1 MAAVG
6 EPIGRDRRLNGVK
19 RSLVAGFTLTVV
31 ALCSVA
37 ASVLESSTTRSAC
50 PQEYGGGGAGG
61 WVPAAADIDGVD
73 DVLVPGQPVSATI
86 CAYPGTNTRM
96 GRERLAGSRVVTDDV
111 LAMARDLSY
120 LPTTGDSWDCTQMG
134 GRMINYLIRFDYP
147 GGEALWVGSA
157 EEVNSCVAT
166 TNGTVSSRSY
176 VGKAITAAH
185 RTGNWK
191 IEPPEHPC
199 LGEGGRRG
207 QDQSMVPEAPVS
219 VLICRNAPR
228 HKRHARAQYGPQE
241 ARSLAAALNSVD
253 HWSTGGS
260 CHGGSG
266 DSFRLMFGYSEG
278 PRASVYIT
286 ERCDPPVSSPE
297 LQANLDDS
305 VRDLLVGLAPTN

>member
-1 MAAVG
+1 MAG
-6 EPIGRDRRLNGVK
+6 L
-19 RSLVAGFTLTVV
+19 TLTAV

-37 ASVLESSTTRSAC
+37 VLSSASVSESPTVRSAC

-61 WVPAAADIDGVD
+61 WVPAAADIDGAD

-86 CAYPGTNTRM
+86 CAYPGTNMKM

-111 LAMARDLSY
+111 LPMARDLSY
-120 LPTTGDSWDCTQMG
+120 LPVTGVDSWSCTQMG
-134 GRMINYLIRFDYP
+134 GKMINYLIRFDYP

-157 EEVNSCVAT
+157 EEVNSCVVT

-185 RTGNWK
+185 RTGKWK
-191 IEPPEHPC
+191 VEPPEDPC

-207 QDQSMVPEAPVS
+207 QDQLMVPEAPVS
-219 VLICRNAPR
+219 VLVCRRALGDR
-228 HKRHARAQYGPQE
+228 RHARAQHGPQE
-241 ARSLAAALNSVD
+241 ARSLAAALNSLD
-253 HWSTGGS
+253 HWATDGT
-260 CHGGSG
+260 CRGGSG
-266 DSFRLMFGYSEG
+266 VSLRLMFGYSEG
-278 PRASVYIT
+278 PRASVHIT

-305 VRDLLVGLAPTN
+305 VNDLLARLAPTN